1 MKKKLLTVLII
12 LIALML
18 SISYLKAQCP
28 GTKMLMFKPGHGNCI
43 SRCVSPSQVE
53 SYASKGWLLYCPGG
67 GFRFVTPTGKT
78 NTDKIPLSKSKQE
91 TVQKINSIIFK

>member
-1 MKKKLLTVLII
+1 MQVKAGYYIVLD
-12 LIALML
+12 A
-18 SISYLKAQCP
+18 
-28 GTKMLMFKPGHGNCI
+28 
-43 SRCVSPSQVE
+43 
-53 SYASKGWLLYCPGG
+53 YCPGG